1 MATVSEQPDDRYPDS
16 EGPFAGPNNTFP
28 LNTAGRVRSAWSRI
42 HQSKVI
48 ANHSAAEIADIK
60 RKIRARAKQ
69 LGIVLEEHDD
79 TPAGT
84 DSVSSL
90 ERAFTP
96 GKIELR
102 GGSGRTIFGHAAV
115 FDQLSRRME
124 FGYEVVTRSAFDVSA
139 AAGWPDTVCRAEHDS
154 RMLLGATASG
164 TLRLAVDQRGL
175 AYECDLAPSRQDVLE
190 SCARGDYA
198 GSSWAFHCLSDEFE
212 FRDGSPVRNLLS
224 CKVIDTAPVTV
235 PAYSTGARACGAWRN
250 TWMRRSEKLSS
261 WQPQA
266 SCGACLSAAT
276 APRPRPRRGSR
287 GRSNTDTWK
296 RSSGYGPVGW
306 RGTQE
311 DKPEGRTK
319 SEGTPQN

>member
-235 PAYSTGARACGAWRN
+235 PAYSTGAPGLRSLAKHMDAPIREVEQLAAAGELRRLFERSDRPTPPSETRQPWEIQHRHMEAILGLWARRMAWD
-250 TWMRRSEKLSS
+250 T
-261 WQPQA
+261 
-266 SCGACLSAAT
+266 
-276 APRPRPRRGSR
+276 RG
-287 GRSNTDTWK
+287 
-296 RSSGYGPVGW
+296 
-306 RGTQE
+306 
-311 DKPEGRTK
+311 
-319 SEGTPQN
+319 